1 VTVVTDRRYLL
12 AHPVSG
18 FRLTNEMGGGIMQ
31 GTAVAVPVRDTGD
44 AFKASLA
51 GALNTFLSAIP
62 RIIGFAVVLIVG
74 WIISSL
80 LAKGVRALLHAVK
93 FNDLAQRSGFAGF
106 VHNMGVRNDSAGV
119 IADIVKW
126 FVRLITLVVAFDTLG
141 LPAVSNVLQQ
151 LLLWLPN
158 LIVALVV
165 LVIGGLAA
173 KALSQL
179 VRGASAEAGFS
190 NPDTL
195 ATVTRVAVWGFT
207 IVVAVNQLGIATTLI
222 NTLLIGIVGA
232 LSIAFGLAFGLGGR
246 DRAAQMLDSMGRNL
260 EAAGPRLERAASAA
274 RHQAQG
280 MAQQAQAGVSAHRGA
295 MGNGWVER
303 SMTERRRVDR
313 PGLKDRR
320 GDGSQ
325 S

>member
-1 VTVVTDRRYLL
+1 
-12 AHPVSG
+12 
-18 FRLTNEMGGGIMQ
+18 MQ

-44 AFKASLA
+44 ALKASLA
-51 GALNTFLSAIP
+51 GALNTFFSAIP

-74 WIISSL
+74 WIIASL
-80 LAKGVRALLHAVK
+80 LARGVQALLHAVK
-93 FNDLAQRSGFAGF
+93 FNDLARRSGFADF
-106 VHNMGVRNDSAGV
+106 VLKMGVRDDSAGV
-119 IADIVKW
+119 IANIVKW

-179 VRGASAEAGFS
+179 VRGSSAEAGFS
-190 NPDTL
+190 NPDML
-195 ATVTRVAVWGFT
+195 ATVTRVAVWAFT

-222 NTLLIGIVGA
+222 NTVMIGLIGAFA
-232 LSIAFGLAFGLGGR
+232 LAFGLAFGLGGR
-246 DRAAQMLDSMGRNL
+246 ERAAQLIDTMGRNI
-260 EAAGPRLERAASAA
+260 ERAGPKLERAATAA

-280 MAQQAQAGVSAHRGA
+280 MAQQAQGTAQPTHSSVGTSKSAA
-295 MGNGWVER
+295 GNGWVER
-303 SMTERRRVDR
+303 SDIDRRRVER
-313 PGLKDRR
+313 PGIRDRR
-320 GDGSQ
+320 LGGESA
-325 S
+325 

>member
-1 VTVVTDRRYLL
+1 
-12 AHPVSG
+12 
-18 FRLTNEMGGGIMQ
+18 M
-31 GTAVAVPVRDTGD
+31 
-44 AFKASLA
+44 
-51 GALNTFLSAIP
+51 NTFFSAIP

-80 LAKGVRALLHAVK
+80 LARGVEALLHAVK
-93 FNDLAQRSGFAGF
+93 FNELARRSGFADF
-106 VHNMGVRNDSAGV
+106 VQKMGVRDDASGV
-119 IADIVKW
+119 IAGVVKW

-190 NPDTL
+190 NPDML

-207 IVVAVNQLGIATTLI
+207 IVVAINQLGIATTLI
-222 NTLLIGIVGA
+222 NTLLVGLVGA
-232 LSIAFGLAFGLGGR
+232 LALAFGLAFGLGGR
-246 DRAAQMLDSMGRNL
+246 DRAAQILDRAGRNL
-260 EAAGPRLERAASAA
+260 ENAGPKLERAASAA
-274 RHQAQG
+274 RNQAQG
-280 MAQQAQAGVSAHRGA
+280 MAKDAQGMVQQAHAEQRSAI
-295 MGNGWVER
+295 GNGWVER
-303 SMTERRRVDR
+303 SRIDRRRVER
-313 PGLKDRR
+313 PGIRDRR
-320 GDGSQ
+320 SDGGSA
-325 S
+325 